1 MRNTKN
7 RKVGANIEDRM
18 RVFANVMIDK
28 IIEDYRNGTL
38 KFEPKI
44 DKLRINQNLT
54 SVIDYQYAL
63 TS

>member
-1 MRNTKN
+1 
-7 RKVGANIEDRM
+7 M

-28 IIEDYRNGTL
+28 MLEDYRNGTL

-54 SVIDYQYAL
+54 SIIDYQYAL
-63 TS
+63 VS